1 MIDISFEDLSQTEA
15 GPYVGSQPVNGL
27 IAQNGYEINGD
38 AWLSNVKQ
46 NTVGTFGFGYGSPL
60 WSETD

>member
-1 MIDISFEDLSQTEA
+1 MVDITFLDLSTAET
-15 GPYVGSQPVNGL
+15 GPYDGSQPVNGL

-60 WSETD
+60 WSGTD